1 MYAFWLYN
9 KNIKGDTM
17 KKFLSIALIFIFSLL
32 VVSCGKTTTEL
43 LTTLTEVPSTV
54 TEPTTTL
61 TEVPTTVTKAQTTVT
76 EVPTTVTEAQT
87 TMTESSATTTGD
99 ASVGETTYVINYANI
114 EGVVYK
120 DSNSKFIFVVPS
132 GTSPLINCFKFSGM
146 MRNTKSLIKVIQ
158 LSKGY
163 KSATEF
169 NEKGTSVIANT
180 VAFSSIS
187 TISFVVDGLA
197 PHDDGSLTLYL
208 SNTEFTETGVDGL
221 DAHIGSDA
229 NAKIVVVIPK
239 DGALSTTYQFN
250 VPAGYQYIAIANSG
264 QYALYFSSLT
274 IIAKPQA

>member
-1 MYAFWLYN
+1 
-9 KNIKGDTM
+9 M

-61 TEVPTTVTKAQTTVT
+61 TEVPTTVT
-76 EVPTTVTEAQT
+76 EAQT

-99 ASVGETTYVINYANI
+99 ASVSETTYVINYANI

-120 DSNSKFIFVVPS
+120 YDSNSKFIFVVPS

-197 PHDDGSLTLYL
+197 PYDDGSLTLYL